1 MRTTWRFGLALT
13 AALWAGHGVAAA
25 ELAPH
30 AAQATACPLAGQKP
44 LLAVHI
50 FMGQSLPTGGT
61 VTAQQWNA
69 FLRKTVTPL
78 FPEGLT
84 VYSTYGQYQNPTTK
98 VITRE
103 PSKDV
108 FVDGVDT
115 PNLRNRVT
123 KVANAW
129 KKQFNQQSVGIVT
142 STECMVF

>member
-1 MRTTWRFGLALT
+1 MKTVLRLSLALT
-13 AALWAGHGVAAA
+13 AALWAGHGAFAAA
-25 ELAPH
+25 
-30 AAQATACPLAGQKP
+30 ACPFAGQKA

-61 VTAQQWNA
+61 VTAQQWDD
-69 FLRKTVTPL
+69 FLKKTVTPL

-115 PNLRNRVT
+115 ATLRSHVT
-123 KVANAW
+123 KVAAAW
-129 KKQFNQQSVGIVT
+129 KKQFKQQSVGIVT

>member
-1 MRTTWRFGLALT
+1 MSAALRVCLVLT
-13 AALWAGHGVAAA
+13 AALWAGHGALAA
-25 ELAPH
+25 E
-30 AAQATACPLAGQKP
+30 QATTACPFPGQKP
-44 LLAVHI
+44 LLAVHL

-61 VTAQQWNA
+61 VTAAQWND
-69 FLRKTVTPL
+69 FLKKTVTPL

-115 PNLRNRVT
+115 ANLRSRVT
-123 KVANAW
+123 KVVDTW
-129 KKQFNQQSVGIVT
+129 KKQYKQQSVGVVT
-142 STECMVF
+142 STECMAF

>member
-1 MRTTWRFGLALT
+1 MKTALRFGLVLT
-13 AALWAGHGVAAA
+13 TTLWAGHEAMAAEQAAA
-25 ELAPH
+25 
-30 AAQATACPLAGQKP
+30 TCPFAGQKP

-50 FMGQSLPTGGT
+50 FMGQSLPKGGT
-61 VTAQQWNA
+61 VTAQQWNE
-69 FLRKTVTPL
+69 FLRKTVTPA

-115 PNLRNRVT
+115 ANLRSRVT
-123 KVANAW
+123 KVVDAW
-129 KKQFNQQSVGIVT
+129 KKQYKQQSVGIVT
-142 STECMVF
+142 STECMAF

>member
-1 MRTTWRFGLALT
+1 MRTAWRVGLVLT
-13 AALWAGHGVAAA
+13 VALWGGHGSLAA
-25 ELAPH
+25 E
-30 AAQATACPLAGQKP
+30 QATACPFAGQKP
-44 LLAVHI
+44 LLAVHM
-50 FMGQSLPTGGT
+50 FLGQSLSTGGT
-61 VTAQQWNA
+61 VTTQQWNE

-98 VITRE
+98 KITRE
-103 PSKDV
+103 PSKDL

-115 PNLRNRVT
+115 ANLRSRVT
-123 KVANAW
+123 KVADAW